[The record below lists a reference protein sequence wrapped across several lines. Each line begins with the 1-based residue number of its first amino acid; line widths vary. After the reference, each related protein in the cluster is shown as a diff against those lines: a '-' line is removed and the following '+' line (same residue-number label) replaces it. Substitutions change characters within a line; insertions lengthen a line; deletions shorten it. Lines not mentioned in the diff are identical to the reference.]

1 MQLIFNNWLP
11 RGQDKR
17 WQCIGAGKEEVA
29 AAGAAGTQGGDHDPA
44 GHGAA
49 ELQQQ
54 AGRASIVVQ
63 LVKNLPATQETP
75 VQSLGWKDP
84 LEKEMATYSRIL
96 VGRIPWA
103 VKSMGSQKVRHD

>member
-29 AAGAAGTQGGDHDPA
+29 AAGAAGTQGDDHDPA

-84 LEKEMATYSRIL
+84 LEKETATYSRIL

-103 VKSMGSQKVRHD
+103 VKSMGSQRVGHD